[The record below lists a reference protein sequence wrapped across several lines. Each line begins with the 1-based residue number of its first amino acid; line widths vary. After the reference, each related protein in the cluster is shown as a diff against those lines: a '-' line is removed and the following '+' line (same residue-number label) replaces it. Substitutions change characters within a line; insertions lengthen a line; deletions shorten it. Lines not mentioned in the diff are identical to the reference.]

1 MAFAVTCL
9 TGSVNRLPDIYS
21 LINEDVM
28 KKTLIAGVVAMAVS
42 VAGCANS
49 PSNTQKGAGI
59 GAVVGALLGKATG
72 DNDKSRYAWGAAV
85 GAIAGGAIGN
95 YMDRQEEALRNE
107 LSDTGI
113 QVVREGD
120 KLKLIMPGDITFA
133 TNSAAISTDF
143 NPVLNDVA
151 TVVNEYEKTVL
162 LIKGHTDDTG
172 AEAYNQTLSERRA
185 QAVKNLLITYSV
197 NPKRI
202 TTVGMGEYQPKVPNT
217 SAENRQQNR
226 RVELEIQPLTE

>member
-1 MAFAVTCL
+1 
-9 TGSVNRLPDIYS
+9 
-21 LINEDVM
+21 M
-28 KKTLIAGVVAMAVS
+28 KKTLIAGVVAMS
-42 VAGCANS
+42 VGIAGCAND
-49 PSNTQKGAGI
+49 PSNTQKGAAL

-95 YMDRQEEALRNE
+95 YMDRQEEALRKE
-107 LSDTGI
+107 LADTGI
-113 QVVREGD
+113 EVVREGD
-120 KLKLIMPGDITFA
+120 NLKLVMPGDITFA
-133 TNSAAISTDF
+133 TDSASIASQF

-172 AEAYNQTLSERRA
+172 SEQYNQSLSERRA
-185 QAVKNLLITYSV
+185 QSVKNLLTSYNV

-202 TTVGMGEYQPKVPNT
+202 STVGMGEYQPKVPNT
-217 SAENRQQNR
+217 SAQNRQQNR
-226 RVELEIQPLTE
+226 RVELEIQPLTKENT